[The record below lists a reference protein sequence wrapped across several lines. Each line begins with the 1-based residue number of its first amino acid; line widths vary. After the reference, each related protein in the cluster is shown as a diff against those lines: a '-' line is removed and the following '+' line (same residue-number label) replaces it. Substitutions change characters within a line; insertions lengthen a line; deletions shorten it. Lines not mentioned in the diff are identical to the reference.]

1 MSDLQHFS
9 IVSELLGI
17 TLISVV
23 KGWQGAHPGAQGR
36 QGATKMA
43 SEALRQGT
51 FSEVVTFLVSFPCPG
66 IWATSR
72 RIRPRQ
78 KEKKKVII
86 ILSGTHMQ
94 PHPDHTPCP
103 NVFDMGAATKM
114 PHLCFLD

>member
-66 IWATSR
+66 IWAMSR

-78 KEKKKVII
+78 KEKKKSNNNFVWDAHAAA
-86 ILSGTHMQ
+86 SR
-94 PHPDHTPCP
+94 PH
-103 NVFDMGAATKM
+103 ATSQRI
-114 PHLCFLD
+114 